1 MKAPRRILLAT
12 DLTPASTPAFEE
24 ALRIAQERETDLIL
38 AHAYQLPNL
47 GQPVAL
53 AGEAYDAMDR
63 QLRQAAER
71 KMEKLVAEARL
82 RKIRVRS
89 LVIFG
94 DPYEAIAKAARRV
107 LIGATVYD
115 VAARWLSRS
124 AMRTRP
130 LCWRRNDAAAPM
142 HRSSSTR
149 DTK

>member
-12 DLTPASTPAFEE
+12 DLTPASMPAFEE
-24 ALRIAQERETDLIL
+24 ALRIAQEPDTELIL

-63 QLRQAAER
+63 QLRQAAE
-71 KMEKLVAEARL
+71 KQMEKLMVEARR

-94 DPYEAIAKAARRV
+94 DPYEAIAKAAGDEGVDLVIMGTHGRTGVARFFLGSVASRV
-107 LIGATVYD
+107 ISTAPCPVLTVR
-115 VAARWLSRS
+115 AA
-124 AMRTRP
+124 
-130 LCWRRNDAAAPM
+130 
-142 HRSSSTR
+142 
-149 DTK
+149 